1 VDGSLFSA
9 PPVEWWALAPLLTL
23 VGTALAILV
32 LGALTPPWRPGLLP
46 LATCTGAGA
55 AAVLAA
61 LQWGAASDAPTT
73 LVGGAIAWD
82 PFAVLVTIV
91 TTGAVLLGSLALA
104 DWQRRERAET
114 PEAHALLLTAAV
126 GGIVMANAT
135 DLVVTF
141 LGLETLSLS
150 LYVLAASNRRRSESQ
165 EAGLKYFIL
174 GGVASA
180 FFLYGVALTYGVT
193 GTTRLGAISGQLG
206 MSIPVPRND
215 ALLAV
220 GVGMVLVGLA
230 FKASLVPFH
239 SWTPDVYHGSPTPVT
254 GFMASAGKAAAVATL
269 VRMLLVAYPSR
280 ADDWRPALWML
291 TALTLVA
298 GSVLAI
304 VQVDAKRMLAY
315 SSIGHAGFMLVGLE
329 AAGRRGDFAEG
340 AGAAAV
346 AGYVAIYALL
356 ALGTFAAMALVVGE
370 GDAATTLD
378 VFQGLGRRSPSLAAA
393 LTVLL
398 LAQAGVP
405 LTAGFV
411 AKFGVL
417 RAAVDAGSYWLA
429 GIAMVS
435 AVVAAYL
442 YLRLVVAMWLRDAA
456 GPAVAVPAAS
466 RIVLLVSVAATIALG
481 VVPGWLLDLLVEVG
495 RFAS

>member
-1 VDGSLFSA
+1 
-9 PPVEWWALAPLLTL
+9 
-23 VGTALAILV
+23 
-32 LGALTPPWRPGLLP
+32 
-46 LATCTGAGA
+46 
-55 AAVLAA
+55 
-61 LQWGAASDAPTT
+61 
-73 LVGGAIAWD
+73 
-82 PFAVLVTIV
+82 
-91 TTGAVLLGSLALA
+91 
-104 DWQRRERAET
+104 
-114 PEAHALLLTAAV
+114 
-126 GGIVMANAT
+126 
-135 DLVVTF
+135 
-141 LGLETLSLS
+141 
-150 LYVLAASNRRRSESQ
+150 
-165 EAGLKYFIL
+165 
-174 GGVASA
+174 
-180 FFLYGVALTYGVT
+180 
-193 GTTRLGAISGQLG
+193 
-206 MSIPVPRND
+206 
-215 ALLAV
+215 
-220 GVGMVLVGLA
+220 
-230 FKASLVPFH
+230 
-239 SWTPDVYHGSPTPVT
+239 
-254 GFMASAGKAAAVATL
+254 MASAGKAAAVATL

-378 VFQGLGRRSPSLAAA
+378 VFQGLGRRSPTLAAA